1 MDHGENRLFQELSC
15 NRQRSDMDE
24 GNRSGGID
32 NRNRSK
38 TGKFLDNFM
47 TMGTND

>member
-1 MDHGENRLFQELSC
+1 MERTGCFKNCHAIGKDLTWMKEIGQ
-15 NRQRSDMDE
+15 
-24 GNRSGGID
+24 GID